1 MIEAQ
6 QLVALHVV
14 VADYFLLYVPKELAE
29 ELPLQLHQMQ
39 PASGLCFVHY
49 PYGMSCQVVVHDFAS
64 GMGGQMVV
72 LVSEIL
78 LGQLALVLETLV
90 QRFGMAPGQSLVV
103 GDMAEG
109 LPEMMPGTFGQGSGM
124 SDQRLML
131 VLGTFGL
138 PVEMAFAS
146 VQFDQEVILYLEEV
160 ALDLKMEPAQ
170 FWKQ

>member
-1 MIEAQ
+1 
-6 QLVALHVV
+6 
-14 VADYFLLYVPKELAE
+14 
-29 ELPLQLHQMQ
+29 
-39 PASGLCFVHY
+39 
-49 PYGMSCQVVVHDFAS
+49 
-64 GMGGQMVV
+64 
-72 LVSEIL
+72 
-78 LGQLALVLETLV
+78 
-90 QRFGMAPGQSLVV
+90 LVV

-160 ALDLKMEPAQ
+160 ALDLKMEP
-170 FWKQ
+170 